1 MAVGSAVL
9 GTATAGVSVLV
20 AGVIVN
26 FVGQKIEGDAD
37 ELCRQVDEEEAE
49 INRACDLLSEIRSSA
64 NKYRSSIT
72 RVYEM
77 YKHCLSDV
85 TAIVEEDNKTD
96 WNSFTD
102 GEKLVF
108 QNTVLLVGLLY
119 KMCGVNLVIDDDGD
133 GSADRVNRDGID
145 SAMGQ
150 ADGVLD
156 ELEV

>member
-1 MAVGSAVL
+1 M
-9 GTATAGVSVLV
+9 
-20 AGVIVN
+20 
-26 FVGQKIEGDAD
+26 
-37 ELCRQVDEEEAE
+37 
-49 INRACDLLSEIRSSA
+49 
-64 NKYRSSIT
+64 
-72 RVYEM
+72 
-77 YKHCLSDV
+77 